1 MVYNATNSRGQRGI
15 SEQMGVPMKVETKW
29 PYNVFEFKGDDKS
42 AAVVD
47 YIDAMDASMAKHA
60 IASRLQSCMWTGEYL
75 Y

>member
-29 PYNVFEFKGDDKS
+29 PYNIFEFKGDDKS

-47 YIDAMDASMAKHA
+47 S
-60 IASRLQSCMWTGEYL
+60 
-75 Y
+75 